1 MHTIL
6 VQFVYFVLYSFLG
19 WVCETIYCSID
30 DKKFV
35 NRGFLNGPFCP
46 IYGTGALLVID
57 IFMKYKDDLLVL
69 FILSVVITSIVEYIT
84 SYLLEKIFNL
94 QLWDYSTYS
103 FNLNGR
109 VCLKNSIMFG
119 ILSII
124 AVEVIHPA
132 VEGFLNKLPVWFLIT
147 FTGTLVVY
155 FICDV
160 FITVKA
166 LIQINKK
173 AGHRQMQLD
182 ELAKLRNEYIAK
194 NKKEDNKKES
204 KILQLIKEGRI
215 RELLKEEKI
224 KAFMTEEK
232 LKELM
237 DVPNKFVH
245 RRVIK
250 AFPGMKSKKY
260 PDAIK
265 QFKKEIED
273 FKKKRKS

>member
-1 MHTIL
+1 MYTIL

-109 VCLKNSIMFG
+109 VCLKNSLLFG
-119 ILSII
+119 VLSIL

-132 VEGFLNKLPVWFLIT
+132 VEGFLGRLPAWFLIT

-160 FITVKA
+160 VITVKA

-232 LKELM
+232 LKDLM

-265 QFKKEIED
+265 QFKKEIGD

>member
-57 IFMKYKDDLLVL
+57 IFMKYKDDLVVL

-94 QLWDYSTYS
+94 QLWDYSTYF

-109 VCLKNSIMFG
+109 VCLKNSLLFG
-119 ILSII
+119 VLSIL

-132 VEGFLNKLPVWFLIT
+132 VEGFLSRLPAWFLIT

-166 LIQINKK
+166 LIQINRK

-232 LKELM
+232 LKDLM
-237 DVPNKFVH
+237 EVPNKFVH

-265 QFKKEIED
+265 QFKKEIGD

>member
-19 WVCETIYCSID
+19 WMCETIYCSID

-109 VCLKNSIMFG
+109 VCLKNSLLFG
-119 ILSII
+119 VLSIL

-132 VEGFLNKLPVWFLIT
+132 VEGFLSRLPVWFLIT

-160 FITVKA
+160 VITVKA

-265 QFKKEIED
+265 QFKKEIGD

>member
-19 WVCETIYCSID
+19 WICETIYCSID

-94 QLWDYSTYS
+94 QLWDYSTYY

-109 VCLKNSIMFG
+109 VCLKNSLLFG
-119 ILSII
+119 VLSIL
-124 AVEVIHPA
+124 AVEIIHPA
-132 VEGFLNKLPVWFLIT
+132 VEGFLSRLPAWFLIT
-147 FTGTLVVY
+147 FTGTLVIY

-194 NKKEDNKKES
+194 NKKEDNKKGS
-204 KILQLIKEGRI
+204 KILQLIKEGRV
-215 RELLKEEKI
+215 RELLNEEKI

-265 QFKKEIED
+265 QFKKEIGD
-273 FKKKRKS
+273 FKKKRKY

>member
-19 WVCETIYCSID
+19 WMCETIYCSID

-57 IFMKYKDDLLVL
+57 IFMKYKDDLVVL

-109 VCLKNSIMFG
+109 VCLKNSLLFG
-119 ILSII
+119 VLSIL

-132 VEGFLNKLPVWFLIT
+132 VEGFLSRLPAWFLIT

-173 AGHRQMQLD
+173 AGDRQMQLD
-182 ELAKLRNEYIAK
+182 ELSKLRNEYIAK

-215 RELLKEEKI
+215 RDLLNEEKI

-232 LKELM
+232 LKDLM

-265 QFKKEIED
+265 QFKKEIGD

>member
-109 VCLKNSIMFG
+109 VCLKNSLLFG
-119 ILSII
+119 VLSIL

-132 VEGFLNKLPVWFLIT
+132 VEGFLSRLPAWFLIT
-147 FTGTLVVY
+147 FTGTLVFY

-160 FITVKA
+160 VITVKA
-166 LIQINKK
+166 LIQINME
-173 AGHRQMQLD
+173 AGHRQMQLN

-204 KILQLIKEGRI
+204 KILQLIKEGRV
-215 RELLKEEKI
+215 RELLNEEKI
-224 KAFMTEEK
+224 KAFITEEK

-265 QFKKEIED
+265 QFKKEIGD
-273 FKKKRKS
+273 FKKKRKY

>member
-109 VCLKNSIMFG
+109 VCLKNSFLFG
-119 ILSII
+119 VLAIL

-132 VEGFLNKLPVWFLIT
+132 VEGFLSRLPAWFLIT

-160 FITVKA
+160 VITVKA

-194 NKKEDNKKES
+194 NKKEDNKKER

-232 LKELM
+232 LKDLM

-245 RRVIK
+245 RRVVK

-265 QFKKEIED
+265 QFKKEIGD

>member
-19 WVCETIYCSID
+19 WGCETIYCSID

-57 IFMKYKDDLLVL
+57 IFMKYKDDLVVL

-94 QLWDYSTYS
+94 QLWDYSTYY

-109 VCLKNSIMFG
+109 VCLKNSLLFG
-119 ILSII
+119 VLSILV
-124 AVEVIHPA
+124 VEVIHPA
-132 VEGFLNKLPVWFLIT
+132 VEGFLGRLPAWFLIT

-173 AGHRQMQLD
+173 AGHCQMQLD
-182 ELAKLRNEYIAK
+182 ELAKFRNEYIAK

-204 KILQLIKEGRI
+204 KILQLIKEGRV
-215 RELLKEEKI
+215 RELLNEEKI
-224 KAFMTEEK
+224 KAFITEEK

-245 RRVIK
+245 RRIIK

-265 QFKKEIED
+265 QFKKEIGD

>member
-19 WVCETIYCSID
+19 WMCETIYCSID

-109 VCLKNSIMFG
+109 VCLKNSLLFG
-119 ILSII
+119 VLSIL

-132 VEGFLNKLPVWFLIT
+132 VEGFLSRLPAWFLIT
-147 FTGTLVVY
+147 FTGTLVFY

-160 FITVKA
+160 VITVKA
-166 LIQINKK
+166 LIQINMK

-204 KILQLIKEGRI
+204 KILQLIKEGRV
-215 RELLKEEKI
+215 RELLNEEKI
-224 KAFMTEEK
+224 KAFITEEK

-265 QFKKEIED
+265 QFKKEIGD
-273 FKKKRKS
+273 FKKKRKY

>member
-19 WVCETIYCSID
+19 WMCETIYCSID

-109 VCLKNSIMFG
+109 VCLKNSLLFG
-119 ILSII
+119 VLSIL

-132 VEGFLNKLPVWFLIT
+132 VEGFLSRLPVWFLIT
-147 FTGTLVVY
+147 FTGTLVFY

-160 FITVKA
+160 VITVKA
-166 LIQINKK
+166 LIQINMK

-204 KILQLIKEGRI
+204 KILQLIKEGRV
-215 RELLKEEKI
+215 RELLNEEKI
-224 KAFMTEEK
+224 KAFITEEK

-265 QFKKEIED
+265 QFKKEIGD

>member
-19 WVCETIYCSID
+19 WICETIYCSID

-57 IFMKYKDDLLVL
+57 IFMKYKDDLVVL

-94 QLWDYSTYS
+94 QLWDYSTYY

-109 VCLKNSIMFG
+109 VCLKNSLLFG
-119 ILSII
+119 VLSIL
-124 AVEVIHPA
+124 AVEIIHPA
-132 VEGFLNKLPVWFLIT
+132 VEGFLSRLPAWFLIT
-147 FTGTLVVY
+147 FTGTLVIY

-194 NKKEDNKKES
+194 NKKEDNKKGS
-204 KILQLIKEGRI
+204 KILQLIKEGRV
-215 RELLKEEKI
+215 RELLNEEKI

-265 QFKKEIED
+265 QFKKEIGD
-273 FKKKRKS
+273 FKKKRKY

>member
-57 IFMKYKDDLLVL
+57 IFMKYKDDLVVL

-109 VCLKNSIMFG
+109 VCLKNSLLFG
-119 ILSII
+119 VLSIL

-132 VEGFLNKLPVWFLIT
+132 VEGFLSRLPVWFLIT

-194 NKKEDNKKES
+194 NKKEDNKKEG

-232 LKELM
+232 LKDLM

-265 QFKKEIED
+265 QFKKEIGD

>member
-19 WVCETIYCSID
+19 WMCETIYCSID

-109 VCLKNSIMFG
+109 VCLKNSLLFG
-119 ILSII
+119 VLSIL

-132 VEGFLNKLPVWFLIT
+132 VEGFLSRLPVWFLIT

-173 AGHRQMQLD
+173 AGYRQMQLD

-204 KILQLIKEGRI
+204 KILQLIKEGRV

-232 LKELM
+232 LKDLM

-265 QFKKEIED
+265 QFKKEIGD

>member
-109 VCLKNSIMFG
+109 VCLKNSLLFG
-119 ILSII
+119 VLSIL

-132 VEGFLNKLPVWFLIT
+132 VEGFLSRLPAWFLIT

-160 FITVKA
+160 VITVKA

-182 ELAKLRNEYIAK
+182 ELVKLRNEYIAK
-194 NKKEDNKKES
+194 NKKEDNKKER

-232 LKELM
+232 LKDLM

-265 QFKKEIED
+265 QFKKEIGD

>member
-109 VCLKNSIMFG
+109 VCLKNSLLFG
-119 ILSII
+119 VLSIL

-132 VEGFLNKLPVWFLIT
+132 VEGFLSRLPVWFLIT

-160 FITVKA
+160 VITVKA
-166 LIQINKK
+166 LIQINRK

-232 LKELM
+232 LKDLM

-265 QFKKEIED
+265 QFKKEIGD

>member
-109 VCLKNSIMFG
+109 VCLKNSLLFG
-119 ILSII
+119 VLSIL

-132 VEGFLNKLPVWFLIT
+132 VEGFLSRLPAWFLIT
-147 FTGTLVVY
+147 FTGTLVFY

-160 FITVKA
+160 VITVKA
-166 LIQINKK
+166 LIQINME
-173 AGHRQMQLD
+173 AGHRQMQLN

-204 KILQLIKEGRI
+204 KILQLIKEGRV
-215 RELLKEEKI
+215 RELLNEEKI
-224 KAFMTEEK
+224 KAFITEEK

-265 QFKKEIED
+265 QFKKEIGD

>member
-1 MHTIL
+1 MEWL
-6 VQFVYFVLYSFLG
+6 LSQFVYFVLYSFLG
-19 WVCETIYCSID
+19 WLCETIYCSIGS
-30 DKKFV
+30 KKFI

-57 IFMKYKDDLLVL
+57 VFMKYKDDLVAL
-69 FILSVVITSIVEYIT
+69 FILSMVVTSVVEYIT

-109 VCLKNSIMFG
+109 VCLKNSLMFG
-119 ILSII
+119 VLSIA

-132 VEGFLNKLPVWFLIT
+132 VESFLNKLPYWFLVT
-147 FTGTLVVY
+147 FTGILVVY

-166 LIQINKK
+166 LLQINMK

-182 ELAKLRNEYIAK
+182 ELAKLRNEYMAK

-204 KILQLIKEGRI
+204 KMLQLIKEGKI
-215 RELLKEEKI
+215 RELLNEEKI
-224 KAFMTEEK
+224 KAFITEDK
-232 LKELM
+232 LKELL
-237 DVPNKFVH
+237 DVPKKASH

-265 QFKKEIED
+265 QFKREINE
-273 FKKKRKS
+273 FKNKKNS

>member
-57 IFMKYKDDLLVL
+57 IFMKYKDDLVVL

-109 VCLKNSIMFG
+109 VCLKNSLMFG
-119 ILSII
+119 ILSIL

-132 VEGFLNKLPVWFLIT
+132 VEGFLSKLPSWFLIT
-147 FTGTLVVY
+147 FTGTLVIY

-166 LIQINKK
+166 LIQINMK

-204 KILQLIKEGRI
+204 KILQLIKEGRV
-215 RELLKEEKI
+215 RELLNEEKI
-224 KAFMTEEK
+224 KAFITEEK

-265 QFKKEIED
+265 QFKKEIGD

>member
-1 MHTIL
+1 MEWL
-6 VQFVYFVLYSFLG
+6 LSQFVYFVLYSFLG
-19 WVCETIYCSID
+19 WLCETIYCSIGS
-30 DKKFV
+30 KKFI

-57 IFMKYKDDLLVL
+57 VFMKYKDDLVAL
-69 FILSVVITSIVEYIT
+69 FILSMVVTSVVEYIT

-109 VCLKNSIMFG
+109 VCLKNSLMFG
-119 ILSII
+119 VLSIA

-132 VEGFLNKLPVWFLIT
+132 VESFLNKLPYWFLVT
-147 FTGTLVVY
+147 FTGILVVY

-166 LIQINKK
+166 LLQINMK

-182 ELAKLRNEYIAK
+182 ELAKLRNEYMAK
-194 NKKEDNKKES
+194 NKKE
-204 KILQLIKEGRI
+204 
-215 RELLKEEKI
+215 LLNEEKI
-224 KAFMTEEK
+224 KAFITEDK
-232 LKELM
+232 LKELL
-237 DVPNKFVH
+237 DVPNKAIH

-265 QFKKEIED
+265 QFKREINE
-273 FKKKRKS
+273 FKNKKNS

>member
-19 WVCETIYCSID
+19 WGCETIYCSID

-57 IFMKYKDDLLVL
+57 IFMKYKDDLVVL

-94 QLWDYSTYS
+94 QLWDYSIYP

-109 VCLKNSIMFG
+109 VCLKNSLLFG
-119 ILSII
+119 VLSIL
-124 AVEVIHPA
+124 AVEIIHPA
-132 VEGFLNKLPVWFLIT
+132 VEGFLSRLPAWFLIT
-147 FTGTLVVY
+147 FTGTLVIY

-194 NKKEDNKKES
+194 NKKEDNKKGS
-204 KILQLIKEGRI
+204 KILQLIKEGRV
-215 RELLKEEKI
+215 RELLNEEKI
-224 KAFMTEEK
+224 KAFITEEK

-265 QFKKEIED
+265 QFKKEIGD

>member
-1 MHTIL
+1 MHTVL

-69 FILSVVITSIVEYIT
+69 FILSVVVTSIVEYIT

-109 VCLKNSIMFG
+109 VCLKNSLLFG
-119 ILSII
+119 VLSIL

-132 VEGFLNKLPVWFLIT
+132 VEEFLSRLPVWFLIT

-155 FICDV
+155 FVCDV

-166 LIQINKK
+166 LIQIKIK

-204 KILQLIKEGRI
+204 KILQLIKEGRV
-215 RELLKEEKI
+215 RELLNEEKI

-265 QFKKEIED
+265 QFKKEIGD

>member
-57 IFMKYKDDLLVL
+57 IFMKYKDDLVVL

-109 VCLKNSIMFG
+109 VCLKNSLLFG
-119 ILSII
+119 VLSIL

-132 VEGFLNKLPVWFLIT
+132 VEGFLSRLPAWFLIT

-173 AGHRQMQLD
+173 AGDRQMQLD
-182 ELAKLRNEYIAK
+182 ELSKLRNEYIAK

-215 RELLKEEKI
+215 RDLLNEEKI

-232 LKELM
+232 LKDLM

-265 QFKKEIED
+265 QFKKEIGD

>member
-19 WVCETIYCSID
+19 WMCETIYCSID

-57 IFMKYKDDLLVL
+57 IFMKYKDDLVVL

-109 VCLKNSIMFG
+109 VCLKNSLLFG
-119 ILSII
+119 VLSIL

-132 VEGFLNKLPVWFLIT
+132 VEGFLSRLPAWFLIT

-173 AGHRQMQLD
+173 AGDRQMQLD
-182 ELAKLRNEYIAK
+182 ELSKLRNEYIAK

-204 KILQLIKEGRI
+204 KILQLIKEGRV
-215 RELLKEEKI
+215 RELLNVEKI
-224 KAFMTEEK
+224 KAFITEEK

-265 QFKKEIED
+265 QFKKEIGD

>member
-19 WVCETIYCSID
+19 WMCETIYCSID

-109 VCLKNSIMFG
+109 VCLKNSLLFG
-119 ILSII
+119 VLSIL

-132 VEGFLNKLPVWFLIT
+132 VEGFLSRLPAWFLIT
-147 FTGTLVVY
+147 FTGTLVFY

-160 FITVKA
+160 VITVKA
-166 LIQINKK
+166 LIQINMK

-204 KILQLIKEGRI
+204 KILQLIKEGRV
-215 RELLKEEKI
+215 RELLNEEKI
-224 KAFMTEEK
+224 KAFITEEK

-265 QFKKEIED
+265 QFKKEIGD

>member
-109 VCLKNSIMFG
+109 VCLKNSLLFG
-119 ILSII
+119 VLSIL

-132 VEGFLNKLPVWFLIT
+132 VEGFLSRLPVWFLIT

-160 FITVKA
+160 VITVKA
-166 LIQINKK
+166 LIQINRK

-232 LKELM
+232 LKDLM

-265 QFKKEIED
+265 QFKKEIGD
-273 FKKKRKS
+273 FKKKRKY

>member
-1 MHTIL
+1 MYTIL

-109 VCLKNSIMFG
+109 VCLKNSLLFG
-119 ILSII
+119 VLSIL

-132 VEGFLNKLPVWFLIT
+132 VEGFLSRLPVWFLIT

-204 KILQLIKEGRI
+204 KILQLIKEGRV

-265 QFKKEIED
+265 QFKKEIGD
-273 FKKKRKS
+273 LKKKRKS

>member
-109 VCLKNSIMFG
+109 VCLKNSLLFG
-119 ILSII
+119 VLSIL

-132 VEGFLNKLPVWFLIT
+132 VEGFLSRLPAWFLIT
-147 FTGTLVVY
+147 FTGTLVFY

-160 FITVKA
+160 VITVKA
-166 LIQINKK
+166 LIQINMK

-204 KILQLIKEGRI
+204 KILQLIKEGRV
-215 RELLKEEKI
+215 RELLNEEKI
-224 KAFMTEEK
+224 KAFITEEK

-265 QFKKEIED
+265 QFKKEIGD
-273 FKKKRKS
+273 FKKKRKY